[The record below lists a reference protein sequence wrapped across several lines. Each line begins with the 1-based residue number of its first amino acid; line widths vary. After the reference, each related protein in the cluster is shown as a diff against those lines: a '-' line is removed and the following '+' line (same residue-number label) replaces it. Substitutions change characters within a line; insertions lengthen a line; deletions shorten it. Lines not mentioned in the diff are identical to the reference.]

1 MLACL
6 SPDLNEF
13 SKSSVFNALLLSKAL
28 FKVLEPLNRLYSQ
41 AIY

>member
-1 MLACL
+1 MLAGL

-13 SKSSVFNALLLSKAL
+13 SESSVFNALLPLKAL
-28 FKVLEPLNRLYSQ
+28 FKVLELLNKLYLQ